1 MNCPV
6 LFFIFLGLLQNKGY
20 VMNKEPT
27 SARAHNQSMLKLIQK
42 LLLIPGE
49 IVSSQVVMA
58 STRRKK
64 DNVEKAMK
72 IMEGARLGKKNF
84 CTCSK

>member
-1 MNCPV
+1 
-6 LFFIFLGLLQNKGY
+6 
-20 VMNKEPT
+20 MNKESN

-64 DNVEKAMK
+64 YNVEKAMD
-72 IMEGARLGKKNF
+72 IMEGARLGKKIF

>member
-1 MNCPV
+1 
-6 LFFIFLGLLQNKGY
+6 
-20 VMNKEPT
+20 MNKEPN

-64 DNVEKAMK
+64 DNVEKAMD
-72 IMEGARLGKKNF
+72 IMEGVRLGKKIF